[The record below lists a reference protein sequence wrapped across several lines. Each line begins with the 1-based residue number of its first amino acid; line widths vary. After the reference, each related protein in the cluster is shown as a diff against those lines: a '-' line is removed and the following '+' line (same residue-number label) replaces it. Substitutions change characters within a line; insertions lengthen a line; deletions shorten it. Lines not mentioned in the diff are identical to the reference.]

1 MLKQVGLAIAL
12 ILAAGAGATPVIADQ
27 SCKPVV
33 GSFEA
38 RVVPPPAMGGTCL
51 AVFCT
56 EGRVWGGLQGTYEFT
71 MPTPPIYSG
80 FGAINF
86 FTGDSDVTAKSGD
99 HVFGKDTGTI
109 DFGPDGGFAS
119 LITFTG
125 GTGALAGT
133 TGQIRLRGYLD
144 PVALTTSGDYLGTI
158 CTP

>member
-1 MLKQVGLAIAL
+1 MVKRLGSVICLVVVAV
-12 ILAAGAGATPVIADQ
+12 AGAAQLSAEQ

-38 RVVPPPAMGGTCL
+38 RVVAPSDCL

-56 EGRVWGGLQGTYEFT
+56 EGRVWGGLQGTYQFT
-71 MPTPPIYSG
+71 MPLPPTYSG
-80 FGAINF
+80 FGAISF
-86 FTGDSDVTAKSGD
+86 FTGDSDVTTKSGD
-99 HVFGKDTGTI
+99 HVFGKDTGTL
-109 DFGPDGGFAS
+109 DFGPEGGFAS

-133 TGQIRLRGYLD
+133 TGQIRLRGQLD
-144 PVALTTSGDYLGTI
+144 PIEGTTSGDYLGRI

>member
-1 MLKQVGLAIAL
+1 MPKHFGVVLCLVVGFGGG
-12 ILAAGAGATPVIADQ
+12 AAQLSADQ

-38 RVVPPPAMGGTCL
+38 RVVRPPGCL

-56 EGRVWGGLQGTYEFT
+56 EGRVWGGLQGTYQFA
-71 MPTPPIYSG
+71 MPTPPIPSG
-80 FGAINF
+80 VGAIHF
-86 FTGDSDVTAKSGD
+86 FTGDSDVTTNSGD
-99 HVFGKDTGTI
+99 HVFGKDTGSI

-133 TGQIRLRGYLD
+133 TGQIRLRGQLD
-144 PVALTTSGDYLGTI
+144 QTTFTTSGDYLGTI

>member
-1 MLKQVGLAIAL
+1 MLKSLGFVVCLVMVSGG
-12 ILAAGAGATPVIADQ
+12 AAVSASADQ

-38 RVVPPPAMGGTCL
+38 RVVLPPAMGGTCL

-56 EGRVWGGLQGTYEFT
+56 EGRVWGGLQGSYEFT

-86 FTGDSDVTAKSGD
+86 FTGDSDVTTKSGD

-133 TGQIRLRGYLD
+133 TGQIRLRGQLD
-144 PVALTTSGDYLGTI
+144 LAAGTTSGDYLGTI

>member
-1 MLKQVGLAIAL
+1 MLKHAGFVIAL
-12 ILAAGAGATPVIADQ
+12 TLIAGAGAVPVAAEQ
-27 SCKPVV
+27 SWKPVV

-38 RVVPPPAMGGTCL
+38 RVVPPPDCL

-56 EGRVWGGLQGTYEFT
+56 EGRVWGGLQGTYQFT
-71 MPTPPIYSG
+71 MPAPPTYSG
-80 FGAINF
+80 FGAISF
-86 FTGDSDVTAKSGD
+86 FTGDSDVTTKNGD

-133 TGQIRLRGYLD
+133 TGQIRLRGQLS
-144 PVALTTSGDYLGTI
+144 PEGTSGDYIGTI

>member
-1 MLKQVGLAIAL
+1 MSKQIGLVIAL
-12 ILAAGAGATPVIADQ
+12 ILIGGAGAARVTADQ

-38 RVVPPPAMGGTCL
+38 RVVPPPDCL

-56 EGRVWGGLQGTYEFT
+56 EGRVWGGLQGTYAFT
-71 MPTPPIYSG
+71 MPTPPISSG
-80 FGAINF
+80 FGAISF
-86 FTGDSDVTAKSGD
+86 FTGDSDVTTKSGD

-133 TGQIRLRGYLD
+133 SGQIRLRGQLD
-144 PVALTTSGDYLGTI
+144 PVAFTTSGDYLGTI

>member
-1 MLKQVGLAIAL
+1 MSKRLGFVMCLVVVAESGTAQV
-12 ILAAGAGATPVIADQ
+12 TADQ

-38 RVVPPPAMGGTCL
+38 RVVPPPDCL

-56 EGRVWGGLQGTYEFT
+56 SGRVWGGVQGTYQFT

-80 FGAINF
+80 FGAVSF
-86 FTGDSDVTAKSGD
+86 FTGNSDVTTKSGD
-99 HVFGKDTGTI
+99 HVFGVDTGSI
-109 DFGPDGGFAS
+109 DFGPEGGFAS

-133 TGQIRLRGYLD
+133 TGQIRLRGQLD
-144 PVALTTSGDYLGTI
+144 PIEGTTSGDYIGRI

>member
-1 MLKQVGLAIAL
+1 MSKHLGFVVCLA
-12 ILAAGAGATPVIADQ
+12 VIAGGGAAQISAVQ

-33 GSFEA
+33 GSFEG
-38 RVVPPPAMGGTCL
+38 RVVPPPDCL

-86 FTGDSDVTAKSGD
+86 FTGDSDVTTKSGD
-99 HVFGKDTGTI
+99 HVLGKDTGTI

-133 TGQIRLRGYLD
+133 TGQIRLRGQLD
-144 PVALTTSGDYLGTI
+144 LAAGTTSGDYLGTI

>member
-1 MLKQVGLAIAL
+1 MLKKAGLVIAL
-12 ILAAGAGATPVIADQ
+12 VLAAGAGATRVTADQ
-27 SCKPVV
+27 SCKAVV

-38 RVVPPPAMGGTCL
+38 RVVPPPDCL

-56 EGRVWGGLQGTYEFT
+56 EGRVWGGLQGTYQFT
-71 MPTPPIYSG
+71 MPAPPIYSG
-80 FGAINF
+80 FGAISF
-86 FTGDSDVTAKSGD
+86 FTGDSDVTTKSGD

-125 GTGALAGT
+125 GTGTLAGT
-133 TGQIRLRGYLD
+133 TGQIRLRGQLD
-144 PVALTTSGDYLGTI
+144 PVEGTTSGDYLGRI